1 LSRRTSKSAVVS
13 LVEPDSPAAEV
24 GLLCGDRLSAIDGRK
39 PRDIIDF
46 QLMSA
51 QESFELEY
59 VRDGEV
65 LRAVV
70 EPDEFG
76 RVGVSFESSVF
87 DRLKTCRNRCVF
99 CFVDQL
105 PPGCRDSLLLKDDDY
120 RLSFLYGNFVTL
132 TNITD
137 TELER
142 VIEDR
147 LSPLYVSLHTL
158 DPVLRREMLRPP
170 PDEDRTVE
178 RLSALCAAGIE
189 IHIQIVACPG
199 VNDGEELT
207 RTLRGLRER
216 FPAGASVGIVPV
228 GLTGHRDGLAQL
240 RPFRPAEALLLLE
253 QVEEWQDRSRT
264 ERGDGWVYAADEF
277 YLMTGRVLPAA
288 GEYDDF
294 PQLENGIGLTRR
306 FLDEFFEELATADSS
321 PRVEVVDVVTARLG
335 AIVLR
340 AAAGPLEAA
349 GGPRMRVIEAA
360 NTWLGGDVSV
370 APLLAGADLLTAVR
384 EADAAGPILFPA
396 HCLNGDGL
404 FLDDLAPEDLERET
418 GLVFIAVPPTGRGLL
433 EGVLS
438 GGVSDA

>member
-1 LSRRTSKSAVVS
+1 MSRRTSKSAVVS